1 MHLKS
6 VAILLKLIYRD
17 GVETLNCFS
26 HCERLAS
33 VNIPDSVKK
42 LGGFY
47 DTAITNITIP
57 PNVSEIMQSAFL
69 YCSLKEVSIPV
80 SVTKIDYGA
89 FDGCTTLTDI
99 YYSGTKEQ

>member
-1 MHLKS
+1 MIMHLKS
-6 VAILLKLIYRD
+6 VSYLTKINIPD

-57 PNVSEIMQSAFL
+57 PNVSEIIAK
-69 YCSLKEVSIPV
+69 CVSLL
-80 SVTKIDYGA
+80 
-89 FDGCTTLTDI
+89 FH
-99 YYSGTKEQ
+99 